1 MLFTVAGIEVQPWV
15 PPIVSFV
22 ISFFTSMG
30 GVSGAFLLLP
40 FQMSVLG
47 YVNPSVSST
56 NQFYNIVAIPSG
68 VWRYIREGRMVWPL
82 TWVVIVGTLPGVFIG
97 AIVRVQY
104 LPDAKNFKLFA
115 AAVLL
120 YIGLRM
126 ARDLIKQ
133 MRAAKNAGGL
143 TSAQAAEKRFQ
154 EQVARF
160 REKAKASEEHGE
172 KLAAVRVV
180 RFTRTRIAYEFYGE
194 TYDVPTWGI
203 LSLSFIV
210 GIVGGV
216 YGIGG
221 GAIIAPFFVS
231 FFGLPVYT
239 VAGAA
244 LMGTFI
250 TSVAGV
256 AFYQALAPFYPTMS
270 VAPDWL
276 LGFLFGIG
284 GMGGMYMG
292 ACCQKHIPARYIK
305 WMLSVLIVFLALK
318 YVRDF
323 FG

>member
-15 PPIVSFV
+15 PPLVSLV

-68 VWRYIREGRMVWPL
+68 VWRYIKEGRMVWPL

-104 LPDAKNFKLFA
+104 LPDARNFKLFA

-120 YIGLRM
+120 YIGVRM
-126 ARDLIKQ
+126 VRDLLKQ
-133 MRAAKNAGGL
+133 MRGPKNAGGL
-143 TSAQAAEKRFQ
+143 TAAQAAEKRFQ

-160 REKAKASEEHGE
+160 RERAKASEAHGE
-172 KLAAVRVV
+172 ALAAVRVV
-180 RFTRTRIAYEFYGE
+180 RFSATRIAYEFYGE
-194 TYDVPTWGI
+194 TYEVPTFGI

-256 AFYQALAPFYPTMS
+256 AFYQCIAPFYPTMS

-284 GMGGMYMG
+284 GMAGMYLG
-292 ACCQKHIPARYIK
+292 ARCQKFVPARYIK
-305 WMLSVLIVFLALK
+305 WMLSTLIVFLALK

-323 FG
+323 LG